1 MSNPYAAPDAV
12 LSDVVGDDETYEPK
26 VFSVHGRIG
35 RLRYLAYTWAVT
47 MLLMIVLGIV
57 TAIATVA
64 ASGNK
69 TIGMVMIGLMYIPM
83 IAVSLIMAKRRFN
96 DLNSSG
102 WLSLLM
108 LVPFLNFFVALY
120 LIFGSGTPGANDYG
134 PKPSKNSGLVIA
146 FAWILPVIAIIGI
159 LAAIA
164 IPQYQHYVMRAKAAS
179 AQQPH

>member
-12 LSDVVGDDETYEPK
+12 MSDVGGDDDTYDPQ

-47 MLLMIVLGIV
+47 MVMMIVFGIL
-57 TAIATVA
+57 TAVVVGV
-64 ASGNK
+64 SGGNK
-69 TIGMVMIGLMYIPM
+69 GIAMVMMGLTYIPI

-108 LVPFLNFFVALY
+108 IVPFVNFFVALY
-120 LIFGSGTPGANDYG
+120 LIFGSGTQGVNDYG

-164 IPQYQHYVMRAKAAS
+164 IPQYQNYVTRAKAAS
-179 AQQPH
+179 AQPR